1 MYSTLLQ
8 VNHERDVACKV
19 ELHIMAHL
27 WEPCPQKMSIKLNT
41 FVQLTGNILTR
52 PSGNNC
58 RKGETN
64 TFPLEAVLNQEKLD
78 FIHSPFRIKKGIILI
93 PLSLLLALL
102 FRASLVAQMV
112 KSLPAMW
119 EIWVQSLSQEDP
131 LRRKW

>member
-1 MYSTLLQ
+1 M
-8 VNHERDVACKV
+8 
-19 ELHIMAHL
+19 
-27 WEPCPQKMSIKLNT
+27 
-41 FVQLTGNILTR
+41 
-52 PSGNNC
+52 
-58 RKGETN
+58 
-64 TFPLEAVLNQEKLD
+64 NQEKLD

-131 LRRKW
+131 LRRKWQPIPVLLPGKSHG